1 MARRLRVLMVTGAL
15 PPIPCG
21 VGDYTARLATAL
33 VETNRAR
40 VAVLGVT
47 PESDE
52 GRSLPDEQF
61 RRLST
66 IHAWNAWRPT
76 RTLAGVALWRPDV
89 VHIQW
94 PGRGYSEGRL
104 AFLAR
109 ILVKVFRIPLVL
121 TLHEHIPAG
130 FTSTQSMASLARLII
145 TVRPNFATGFVDGF
159 SSTVKDKELVVIENG
174 PALPQ
179 VVATPQQRDE
189 FRKRLGI
196 PESKAIVSYFGLFY
210 PSKGVEQLFEIADPR
225 RHHILL
231 MGGQAEGVGD
241 YYSRVVRRTE
251 AEEWRGA
258 ASILGFL
265 PPSEAALALACSDA
279 VVLPFLQGGGIW
291 NTSIHGARLQRTF
304 ILTTSTTAQGYDPKR
319 NIYWSR
325 PGDVNELRSALDQYC
340 SVRVPESDFDVP
352 EWDSIADRH
361 LDAYQH
367 ARTIK

>member
-1 MARRLRVLMVTGAL
+1 MARRIRVLMVTGSL

-33 VETNRAR
+33 MATNRAR

-47 PESDE
+47 PELHE
-52 GRSLPDEQF
+52 GRVLPDEPF

-66 IHAWNAWRPT
+66 IHAWNAWRPI
-76 RTLAGVALWRPDV
+76 RTLLGVALWRPDV

-104 AFLAR
+104 ALLTR
-109 ILVKVFRIPLVL
+109 ILVKFFRTTVVL

-130 FTSTQSMASLARLII
+130 FTSTQSMANLARLVI
-145 TVRPNFATGFVDGF
+145 TVRPNFATGFVDGI
-159 SSTVKDKELVVIENG
+159 SHAAQDKELVVIENG

-179 VVATPQQRDE
+179 VVATPEQRTE
-189 FRKRLGI
+189 FRNRLGI
-196 PESKAIVSYFGLFY
+196 PEGKAIVSYFGLFY

-225 RHHILL
+225 RHHLLL

-241 YYSRVVRRTE
+241 YYSQIVRQ
-251 AEEWRGA
+251 AESGEWRGA

-265 PPSEAALALACSDA
+265 PPSDAALALACSDA
-279 VVLPFLQGGGIW
+279 VVLPFLQGGGVW

-304 ILTTSTTAQGYDPKR
+304 ILSTSTTAQGYDPKR
-319 NIYWSR
+319 NLYWAR
-325 PGDVNELRSALDQYC
+325 PSDVNELRSALDRYC
-340 SVRVPESDFDVP
+340 GVHVPDSDFDVP
-352 EWDSIADRH
+352 DWNDIADRH
-361 LDAYQH
+361 LAAYRR
-367 ARTIK
+367 ARLIK